1 MNETCKSCG
10 TVFEVDESILKNNI
24 KWFRCGVCNNKWDFS
39 SEITENINEI
49 KTQQKNKSEK
59 VKNELASIKSVIE
72 DKSKILAKKTNPIL
86 DQKNK
91 SVAEIASELSISKLN
106 ETKQNKSKKLEE
118 RLTKKTSKKINYFPI
133 FFILMIMITATTL
146 FFRSFLISYSYLY
159 FPNYSQI
166 YIEKIDKFFT
176 KINLPILSETKYLNL
191 KNFVAT
197 IQKQEVRFS
206 GIIRNNSN
214 MPILTPRIKILG
226 IREDRKIIL
235 ENTLILEDKIIPK
248 TSEIRFNKLVKMKT
262 NNHKENII
270 IKATLLTKVFDY

>member
-1 MNETCKSCG
+1 
-10 TVFEVDESILKNNI
+10 
-24 KWFRCGVCNNKWDFS
+24 
-39 SEITENINEI
+39 
-49 KTQQKNKSEK
+49 
-59 VKNELASIKSVIE
+59 
-72 DKSKILAKKTNPIL
+72 
-86 DQKNK
+86 
-91 SVAEIASELSISKLN
+91 
-106 ETKQNKSKKLEE
+106 
-118 RLTKKTSKKINYFPI
+118 
-133 FFILMIMITATTL
+133 MIMITATTL

-248 TSEIRFNKLVKMKT
+248 TSEIRFNKLNEIENKQPQRKYNYQGNSFKKFLIT
-262 NNHKENII
+262 NQ
-270 IKATLLTKVFDY
+270 TLQFFPSKLYPV